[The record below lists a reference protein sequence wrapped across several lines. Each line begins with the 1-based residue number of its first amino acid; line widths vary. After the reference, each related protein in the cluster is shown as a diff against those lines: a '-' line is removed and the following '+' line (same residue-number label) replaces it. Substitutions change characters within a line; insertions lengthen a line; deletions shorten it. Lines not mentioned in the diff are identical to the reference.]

1 MSALH
6 AAHISSGQ
14 QKDYLSVKGE
24 QLRNSVQSL
33 KKYLRTKKIFKI
45 YLNTKSFLAV
55 DWSLVIILP
64 NLNNDLSKI
73 VEIVSYPG

>member
-6 AAHISSGQ
+6 AAHIRSGQ

-73 VEIVSYPG
+73 VEIVRYPG